1 MTNVQM
7 KRDDKTRC
15 QAFNKMS
22 VSVSNE
28 DDDAKMTAKLNQRKL
43 NTLPSTEDALTEWL
57 IRQNKGF

>member
-1 MTNVQM
+1 M

-43 NTLPSTEDALTEWL
+43 NTLPGTEDALTERL
-57 IRQNKGF
+57 IR